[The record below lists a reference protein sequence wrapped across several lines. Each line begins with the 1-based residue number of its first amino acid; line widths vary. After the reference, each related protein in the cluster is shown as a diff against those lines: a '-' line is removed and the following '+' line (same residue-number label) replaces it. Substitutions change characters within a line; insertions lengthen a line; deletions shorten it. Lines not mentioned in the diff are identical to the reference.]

1 MWAFYT
7 KGNLFDERYLA
18 FSFSYSNKRYNF
30 YLEPETGGKRAKLAS
45 YQKTISSENITQD
58 FDLFENGVKKEVYVY
73 PQSWSLIT
81 LKPKDPQILNDALG
95 QFEISPGILIKN
107 FTSYENSIVKR
118 VDDIFESH
126 LGLSN
131 IVAQD
136 DSTLSINSEGLN
148 VFSDIRWT
156 NFSGKPV

>member
-1 MWAFYT
+1 LLGT
-7 KGNLFDERYLA
+7 EELTNEFD
-18 FSFSYSNKRYNF
+18 
-30 YLEPETGGKRAKLAS
+30 
-45 YQKTISSENITQD
+45 I
-58 FDLFENGVKKEVYVY
+58 FENGIKKEVYIY

-81 LKPKDPQILNDALG
+81 IKLKNPQELDGILG
-95 QFEISPGILIKN
+95 QFEISPGVLIKN
-107 FTSYENSIVKR
+107 FTAYESRIVKR

-136 DSTLSINSEGLN
+136 SSTLSINSEGLN